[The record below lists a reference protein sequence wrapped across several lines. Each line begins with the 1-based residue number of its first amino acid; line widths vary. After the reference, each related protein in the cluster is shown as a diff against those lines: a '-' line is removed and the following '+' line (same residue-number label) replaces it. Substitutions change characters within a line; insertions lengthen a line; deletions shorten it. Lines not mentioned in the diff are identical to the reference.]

1 MHPGAMIIDQ
11 SRTRRIFACL
21 GDPSRFRLV
30 STLIASEFCVTDLA
44 RQVGLSQSCT
54 TRHLQALQREGLVA
68 GIRQGKRVMFRVRT
82 DEPMIAGLVAWAL
95 SHPGQADPSDRWRVE
110 QAQEPRGGGKAALGE
125 PSALEPQPAAVRDL
139 PTRDRISDSPSRR
152 DEIEDFLL

>member
-1 MHPGAMIIDQ
+1 MIIDQ

-30 STLIASEFCVTDLA
+30 ATLIASEFCVTDLA
-44 RQVGLSQSCT
+44 REVGLSQSCT

-68 GIRQGKRVMFRVRT
+68 GIRRGKRVMFRVRT

-95 SHPGQADPSDRWRVE
+95 RHPDQTGPADRWPIEDTR
-110 QAQEPRGGGKAALGE
+110 EPRADGEAALRERSDSE
-125 PSALEPQPAAVRDL
+125 PKPAAARSV
-139 PTRDRISDSPSRR
+139 PTRERISDGPARR
-152 DEIEDFLL
+152 EEIEDFLL